1 MSSLT
6 ELEDLRL
13 FVQEKV
19 QEYDPSVDTELG
31 SSFDNNVIQPLL
43 TRLGP
48 DPYDTAIREF
58 IIGRLKVEFP
68 DLVIQDGE
76 PIDDYAVK
84 IMQVLLTPFRRQIQ
98 QISNNQ
104 SLANPEVLNE
114 TEADN
119 LGANFF
125 AQRSQGAF
133 GVGVARLY
141 YSSPQYA
148 LITPSNPVSTGGGL
162 DFYPVENQAISA
174 DNMLF
179 NTEDNLFYF
188 DVVVRAAAEGSAY
201 NIATNT
207 LTSVDGMPS
216 VVKVTNKAPFEEGSD
231 KETTEE
237 FLARVETGLTEK
249 SLVTLRGIN
258 ARLRDVFENIR
269 LIQVIGFGDPEM
281 ERDIIT
287 GESEAVTYAVFVGDT
302 PDTSGL
308 GTPTINLNA
317 SQFTD
322 GIAGH
327 NSFTG
332 ASVREGDVVTR
343 VDIAGQELT
352 EHTVTVVDGPS
363 ELTVSPN
370 VTDNLT
376 GAYFLL
382 KREAGGISISDVPGG
397 ILQPITPS
405 GTIPITD
412 NQVHIGGALDVFV
425 RAGDPQEQS
434 TTIEGLLDA
443 EPLIFGVDIES
454 FGEREDSFIHITEKI
469 SNHIFAPA
477 NDRFG
482 DPLTTADN
490 LLVRQWD
497 DPTPGGPH
505 APWAPTEDDV
515 GRYVQLLGSPGDD
528 YGTYE
533 ILEILGEEYYY
544 DTVAGADQR
553 AVRIRIDLTDQ
564 ESGSTASLYTS
575 STTFT
580 GWHFRLAEKISIK
593 NRVRDRDGS
602 RVAESDPPAPD
613 ILAGKDFV
621 VEGVTIGDSV
631 VIETGDDAGIYSVRR
646 ILTWIDDNDTLILDR
661 DLTRTLEPSGGGDGS
676 GLRYRVADEV
686 NLDLIDPRVTKI
698 PLGSV
703 FTGDDLGTV
712 AGSPTL
718 STSGSTNFLLAGVA
732 AGDTLRILAGD
743 DEGTY
748 EITEVGGTTVTVDAD
763 MQNTATNLTFEA
775 YTAFTGISRP
785 LVRIKSIELLDSNS
799 QPTGITIPY
808 GDNIDAR
815 VKGQFSNRAEGNNVE
830 SYTGETQLSGSNIT
844 RLHDANVDFVAQG
857 VVSGHRLVV
866 YAAPN
871 NASYVIKSVGT
882 PTNNDIEVELAADG
896 GTEFRTEVT
905 GVHYSI
911 GLPSSGFARLYFL
924 EPTSVEVDTG
934 LAGGRTHYEASGGT
948 KEFIFSEVS
957 GQVLL
962 PAGGSDEVPSDLR
975 VVRTYE
981 LTPDSGD
988 YESIIE
994 LTEDT
999 RPGVF
1004 ELELQEGDVFEVFEQ
1019 APFRRTAGETFA
1031 ELGVFGAPA
1040 GLRTIAGS
1048 NRVTVPDNSLID
1060 FQAMDTASTIV
1071 GQTLR
1076 IESGPDAG
1084 DYVIEKVDSAK
1095 ALRLNALMTSTT
1107 ETVLGKETATLRDA
1121 TLADSG
1127 TKTALTDTTD
1137 GASLGTQA
1145 GQFITIFESIRGD
1158 LDGTYEISD
1167 PAVAT
1172 NAVEIDVSF
1181 DNPTGSVNDPSSI
1194 GFFSW
1199 VRTSLDANVAQPF
1212 KIYNAIASELVIT
1225 QVATKRDDLVP
1236 LQRGDITGTD
1246 MLEDTGYD
1254 FPVTGGVEKGD
1265 LLEIVSGPAAGTYHI
1280 LDAGGGWV
1288 QIYSNKPFPVTGS
1301 DQPYRIWG
1309 GIYGSRRMVTL
1320 AGYEGSS
1327 GKLEPGTLL
1336 SYRVKRPGIYRISST
1351 EMQDNFDG
1359 SLYYADVQIESLGAG
1374 DDLNLERGERLVVAS
1389 GLRADGYT
1397 YSVEN
1402 NKLTFSPYE
1411 EVSLNFDRR
1420 FLPVGNSDSPEN
1432 LTEVSGRNVKV
1443 TYSTS
1448 TTVRLVDDLMR
1459 SDTERPINANPMARH
1474 FLPSYVY
1481 VSLVYGGGVTT
1492 AEVGPDIEDYINSL
1506 GADAELEVSD
1516 LEAFL
1521 TRRGAE
1527 SVRHP
1532 ITIVAVTHDLDR
1544 ALVVD
1549 RTEDKLGGGLEV
1561 PYNGTGRISSYFTTL
1576 GESLLV
1582 ERES

>member
-6 ELEDLRL
+6 ELADLQL
-13 FVQEKV
+13 FLQESVQEF
-19 QEYDPSVDTELG
+19 DPSIDTSLG
-31 SSFDNNVIQPLL
+31 SSFDNTVIQPLL

-48 DPYDTAIREF
+48 DPYDTPIREF
-58 IIGRLKVEFP
+58 IIGRLQVEFP

-76 PIDDYAVK
+76 PLDDYAVK
-84 IMQVLLTPFRRQIQ
+84 IMQVLLTPFRRQIR

-104 SLANPEVLNE
+104 SLADPETLNE

-125 AQRSQGAF
+125 AQRVQGGFA
-133 GVGVARLY
+133 VGVARLY

-148 LITPSNPVSTGGGL
+148 LITPSNHVSTGSGL
-162 DFYPVENQAISA
+162 DFYPVENQAITA

-179 NTEDNLFYF
+179 NSEDNLFYF
-188 DVVVRAAAEGSAY
+188 DVVVRAAAEGSSY
-201 NIATNT
+201 NIESNT

-216 VVKVTNKAPFEEGSD
+216 VVKVTNKAPFEEGAD

-281 ERDIIT
+281 ERDVLT

-308 GTPTINLNA
+308 GTPTINLNT
-317 SQFTD
+317 SQLTD

-327 NSFTG
+327 NDFTG
-332 ASVREGDVVTR
+332 ASVREGDVVTL
-343 VDIAGQELT
+343 VDIAGQT
-352 EHTVTVVDGPS
+352 FSEHTVTAVES
-363 ELTVSPN
+363 ATELSVTPN

-376 GAYFLL
+376 SAYFLL
-382 KREAGGISISDVPGG
+382 KRAAGGISISDIPGG
-397 ILQPITPS
+397 ILQPITAA

-434 TTIEGLLDA
+434 TTVEGLLDA
-443 EPLIFGVDIES
+443 EPLIFGVDLES

-482 DPLTTADN
+482 DALTTADN

-505 APWAPTEDDV
+505 APWVPTEDDV

-533 ILEILGEEYYY
+533 ILEILGEEYFY
-544 DTVAGADQR
+544 DGANDQR
-553 AVRIRIDLTDQ
+553 AVRIRIDLANQ
-564 ESGSTASLYTS
+564 ESGSTDTLYGS
-575 STTFT
+575 STNFT
-580 GWHFRLAEKISIK
+580 GWHFRLVEKISIK

-602 RVAESDPPAPD
+602 RVAESDPPALD
-613 ILAGKDFV
+613 ILAGKDFAV
-621 VEGVTIGDSV
+621 AGVSIGDSV

-646 ILTWIDDNDTLILDR
+646 VLTWIDDNDTLILDR

-686 NLDLIDPRVTKI
+686 NLDLVDPRAAKI
-698 PLGSV
+698 PLGDI

-712 AGSPTL
+712 AGSPTMGVA
-718 STSGSTNFLLAGVA
+718 GSTNFLLAGVE

-748 EITEVGGTTVTVDAD
+748 EITEVTGTTVTVDAD
-763 MQNTATNLTFEA
+763 MQNTATNLTFEV
-775 YTAFTGISRP
+775 YTAFTGASRP

-844 RLHDANVDFVAQG
+844 RLHDANVDFAAQG
-857 VVSGHRLVV
+857 VVAGHRVVV
-866 YAAPN
+866 YTAPN
-871 NASYVIKSVGT
+871 NSSYVIKSVGT
-882 PTNNDIEVELAADG
+882 PTNNDLEVELVADG
-896 GTEFRTEVT
+896 GTEFRTEAT

-911 GLPSSGFARLYFL
+911 GLPSSGFARIYFL
-924 EPTSVEVDTG
+924 EPTSLELDTG
-934 LAGGRTHYEASGGT
+934 LAGGRLHYGASGGT
-948 KEFIFSEVS
+948 KEFIFSEVT
-957 GQVLL
+957 GRLLL

-981 LTPDSGD
+981 PTPDSGD

-1019 APFRRTAGETFA
+1019 VPFRRTAGDTFA

-1048 NRVTVPDNSLID
+1048 NRVSVPDNSLID

-1107 ETVLGKETATLRDA
+1107 ETVLGKETATPRDA

-1127 TKTALTDTTD
+1127 AKTSITDTTD
-1137 GASLGTQA
+1137 GAALGTQA

-1167 PAVAT
+1167 PAVAP
-1172 NAVEIDVSF
+1172 NAVEVDVSF
-1181 DNPTGSVNDPSSI
+1181 DNPAGAINDPFSI
-1194 GFFSW
+1194 GDFSW
-1199 VRTSLDANVAQPF
+1199 VRTSLDANVSQPF
-1212 KIYNAIASELVIT
+1212 KIYNAIATELEIA
-1225 QVATKRDDLVP
+1225 QVATKRDDTVP
-1236 LQRGDITGTD
+1236 LQRGSIVSATQLTD
-1246 MLEDTGYD
+1246 VAPEFD
-1254 FPVTGGVEKGD
+1254 FGAAGVERGD

-1280 LDAGGGWV
+1280 YEGGGGFV
-1288 QIYSNKPFPVTGS
+1288 DIYANKPFPVTGS
-1301 DQPYRIWG
+1301 NHPYRIWG

-1320 AGYEGSS
+1320 QGYEGSS
-1327 GKLEPGTLL
+1327 GRLEPGSLL

-1389 GLRADGYT
+1389 GLRVDGYT
-1397 YSVEN
+1397 YTVEN

-1432 LTEVSGRNVKV
+1432 LTEVSGRNIKV

-1481 VSLVYGGGVTT
+1481 VSLVYGGGVTA

-1521 TRRGAE
+1521 TRRGAD

-1532 ITIVAVTHDLDR
+1532 ITIVVVTHDLDR
-1544 ALVVD
+1544 NLVVD
-1549 RTEDKLGGGLEV
+1549 RTEDKLGGGVEV

>member
-13 FVQEKV
+13 FVQERV
-19 QEYDPSVDTELG
+19 QAYDPSVDTELG

-43 TRLGP
+43 SRLGP
-48 DPYDTAIREF
+48 DPYDTAIRDF

-68 DLVIQDGE
+68 DLVVQDGE

-84 IMQVLLTPFRRQIQ
+84 IMQILLTPFRRQIQ

-104 SLANPEVLNE
+104 SLANPETLNE
-114 TEADN
+114 SEADN
-119 LGANFF
+119 LAANFF
-125 AQRSQGAF
+125 AHRSPGGFA
-133 GVGVARLY
+133 VGVARLY

-148 LITPSNPVSTGGGL
+148 LITPSNPVSNGGGL
-162 DFYPVENQAISA
+162 DFYPVENQTISS

-188 DVVVRAAAEGSAY
+188 DVVVRAAAEGSDY
-201 NIATNT
+201 NIPANT
-207 LTSVDGMPS
+207 LTSVDGLPS
-216 VVKVTNKAPFEEGSD
+216 VVKVTNKAAFEEGSD

-281 ERDIIT
+281 ERDILT
-287 GESEAVTYAVFVGDT
+287 GTGASSTYAVFIGDT

-317 SQFTD
+317 NQLTD

-327 NSFTG
+327 DDFVD
-332 ASVREGDVVTR
+332 AVFRAGDVVTR
-343 VDIAGQELT
+343 VDITGQTLT
-352 EHTVTVVDGPS
+352 EHEVTAVES
-363 ELTVSPN
+363 ATELTVTPN

-376 GAYFLL
+376 GAYFLV
-382 KREAGGISISDVPGG
+382 KRESGSISLSDIPGG
-397 ILQPITPS
+397 ILQPITVA
-405 GTIPITD
+405 GTIPIVD
-412 NQVHIGGALDVFV
+412 NQVHIGGMLDVFI

-434 TTIEGLLDA
+434 TAIEGLLDA
-443 EPLIFGVDIES
+443 EPLIFGVDLES
-454 FGEREDSFIHITEKI
+454 FGEWDDTFIHITEKI
-469 SNHIFAPA
+469 SNQIFAPA

-482 DPLTTADN
+482 DPLTTMDN
-490 LLVRQWD
+490 LLVRQWN
-497 DPTPGGPH
+497 DPTPGGPF
-505 APWAPTEDDV
+505 APWVPTEDDV
-515 GRYVQLLGSPGDD
+515 GRYVQLVGSPGDD

-533 ILEILGEEYYY
+533 ILEVLGEEYYY
-544 DTVAGADQR
+544 DGANDHR
-553 AVRIRIDLTDQ
+553 AVRIRISLENQ
-564 ESGSTASLYTS
+564 ESGSTDTLYAS

-580 GWHFRLAEKISIK
+580 GWHFRLVEKISVK

-621 VEGVTIGDSV
+621 AEGVTIGDSV

-661 DLTRTLEPSGGGDGS
+661 DLTRTLEPGGTGDGS

-686 NLDLIDPRVTKI
+686 NLDLVDPRATKI
-698 PLGSV
+698 PLGAI

-718 STSGSTNFLLAGVA
+718 STAGSTNFLLAGVE
-732 AGDTLRILAGD
+732 AGDTLKILSGD

-748 EITEVGGTTVTVDAD
+748 EITEVTGTTATVDAD
-763 MQNTATNLTFEA
+763 MQNTATNLDFEV
-775 YTAFTGISRP
+775 YTGFTGVNRP

-808 GDNIDAR
+808 GNNIDAR

-830 SYTGETQLSGSNIT
+830 SYTGETQLSGANIT

-857 VVSGHRLVV
+857 VVAGHRLVV
-866 YAAPN
+866 YTAPN

-882 PTNNDIEVELAADG
+882 PTDNDLEVELEADG
-896 GTEFRTEVT
+896 GTEFRTEAT

-911 GLPSSGFARLYFL
+911 GLPSSGFMRIYFL
-924 EPTSVEVDTG
+924 EPTSVELDTG
-934 LAGGRTHYEASGGT
+934 LAGGRINYEASGGT
-948 KEFIFSEVS
+948 KEFLFSEVT
-957 GQVLL
+957 GRLLL

-981 LTPDSGD
+981 PTPDSGD
-988 YESIIE
+988 YESIVE

-1004 ELELQEGDVFEVFEQ
+1004 ELELQEGDVFEVFERI
-1019 APFRRTAGETFA
+1019 PFRRTAGETFE
-1031 ELGVFGAPA
+1031 ELGVFGSSA
-1040 GLRTIAGS
+1040 GLRTVSGS

-1060 FQAMDTASTIV
+1060 FQAMNNAATII

-1107 ETVLGKETATLRDA
+1107 ETILGKETATLRDA

-1137 GASLGTQA
+1137 GAALGTQA

-1167 PAVAT
+1167 PAVAP
-1172 NAVEIDVSF
+1172 NAVEIDISF
-1181 DNPTGSVNDPSSI
+1181 DNPAGTINDPYSI
-1194 GFFSW
+1194 GDFSW
-1199 VRTSLDANVAQPF
+1199 VRTSLDANVSQPF
-1212 KIYNAIASELVIT
+1212 KIYNTIPTELVIS
-1225 QVATKRDDLVP
+1225 QVATKRDDVVA
-1236 LQRGDITGTD
+1236 LQRGEIVSTTQLQDSGF
-1246 MLEDTGYD
+1246 D
-1254 FPVTGGVEKGD
+1254 FGGAGVEKGD

-1280 LDAGGGWV
+1280 FDAGGGFV
-1288 QIYSNKPFPVTGS
+1288 DIYSNHPFPVTGS
-1301 DQPYRIWG
+1301 NHPYRVWG

-1320 AGYEGSS
+1320 SGYEGSS
-1327 GKLEPGTLL
+1327 GKLEPGSLL
-1336 SYRVKRPGIYRISST
+1336 SYRVKRPGVFRVSST

-1359 SLYYADVQIESLGAG
+1359 SLYYVDVQVESLGAG
-1374 DDLNLERGERLVVAS
+1374 DDLNLERGERMVVAS

-1397 YSVEN
+1397 YSVGN

-1432 LTEVSGRNVKV
+1432 LTEVSGRNIKI
-1443 TYSTS
+1443 TYSSS
-1448 TTVRLVDDLMR
+1448 TTVRLVDDLLR
-1459 SDTERPINANPMARH
+1459 SDAERPINANPMARH

-1481 VSLVYGGGVTT
+1481 VSLIYRGGVSA

-1521 TRRGAE
+1521 TRRGAD
-1527 SVRHP
+1527 SVEHP
-1532 ITIVAVTHDLDR
+1532 ITIVVVTHDLDR
-1544 ALVVD
+1544 TLVVD
-1549 RTEDKLGGGLEV
+1549 RTENKLGGGIEV